1 MQVNENAAVRTL
13 FWGLFRP
20 GGFSQG
26 LLPAPKGSLDFGF
39 FFFASASSLLPTYY
53 FLTTSYY
60 CCYRLLNVFGEG
72 FGGLLDGLVP
82 GQVSVLCLAMSVND

>member
-26 LLPAPKGSLDFGF
+26 LLSLGFGFF

-60 CCYRLLNVFGEG
+60 CCYRLLNVLSKCL
-72 FGGLLDGLVP
+72 GGLLDSLLP

>member
-26 LLPAPKGSLDFGF
+26 LLSAFAKASVDRSLGFGF

-53 FLTTSYY
+53 FLTTS
-60 CCYRLLNVFGEG
+60 
-72 FGGLLDGLVP
+72 
-82 GQVSVLCLAMSVND
+82 